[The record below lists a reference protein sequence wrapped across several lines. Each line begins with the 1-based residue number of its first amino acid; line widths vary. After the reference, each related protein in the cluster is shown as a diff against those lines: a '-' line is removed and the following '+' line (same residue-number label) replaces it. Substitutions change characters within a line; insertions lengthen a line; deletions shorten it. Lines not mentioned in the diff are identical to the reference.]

1 MTFTDSISTCF
12 SKFATFKG
20 RASRSEYWWFFL
32 FVAIISWAL
41 DVGLNLQ
48 ILNNQDASDS
58 ASFISGL
65 VNFILLIPCLAVGSR
80 RLHDI
85 GRTGWW
91 QLLLLT
97 GIGWILLIYWY
108 AKEGEESVNKFGTRG
123 SQ

>member
-1 MTFTDSISTCF
+1 MIFSESISTCF
-12 SKFATFKG
+12 SKYATFKG

-32 FVAIISWAL
+32 FVVIISWAL

-48 ILNNQDASDS
+48 VLNNRDSSDS
-58 ASFISGL
+58 ASLISGF
-65 VNFILLIPCLAVGSR
+65 VNLILLVPCLSVGSR

-85 GRTGWW
+85 GRSGWW

-108 AKEGEESVNKFGTRG
+108 AKEGEQSNNKFGAKG
-123 SQ
+123 M